1 MGAKAP
7 GFFAIPNGKRT
18 APFCQLSTGE
28 KQGESPVCRKK
39 SGKTWTFLY
48 LVDSFCAIMTAK
60 ACRGFSAGARDA
72 LAEDSC
78 PAWRNGPPTSQKE
91 GIPMKALR
99 FALSLLC
106 WTLLFSLWGAAAQ
119 AAGFAPALTVEE
131 GRGKP
136 GGVVEVAFPYD
147 GSLGEVAAFRT
158 QVEYDPTVLEYLRPT
173 YGESV
178 QAGTVTTQNT
188 PGKVASVYTAP
199 AGGPYLAAE
208 DAIIYRFRILESAV
222 PGLAT
227 VFASAFE
234 LSTPEPAAIPEDVDV
249 SLSFQVLEPP
259 SSDARLL
266 SLAPDHGQLQPAFD
280 PDVFAYT
287 MTVPYEVEAVT
298 FTAEP
303 VPGAACRVNRKNLGS
318 GGSDTLF
325 RITVTAEDGETKNEY
340 HVTVHRQEKEEEEKP
355 ELNSDASLLSL
366 TPASGTLTP
375 AFDPDVYEYS
385 LTVPFEVTTMTFTA
399 EVPEGATYRVNRKNL
414 GAGGSDTL
422 FRITVTAEDGE
433 TKNEYHVTVH
443 RQEKEE
449 EEKPELNSDASLLS
463 LTPASGTLTPAFD
476 PDVYEYSLT
485 VPFEVTTMTFTA
497 EAPEGATYRVNRKNL
512 GAGGSDTLFRIT
524 VTAEDGETKKEY
536 HVTVHRQEK
545 EEEEKPELSADASLL
560 SLTPASGTLTPAFDP
575 DVYEYSLTVPFEV
588 TTMTFTAEVPEGAT
602 YRVNRKNLGAGG
614 SDTLFRITVTAEDGE
629 TKKEYH
635 VTVHRQEKEEE
646 EKPELSADA
655 SLLSLTP
662 ASGTLTP
669 AFDPDVYEYSLT
681 VPFEVTTMTFT
692 AETPAGATYRVNRKN
707 LGAGGSDTLFR
718 ITVTAEDG
726 ETKSEYQV
734 TVYRSEKEEEEKPE
748 LSADASLLSLTPATG
763 NLTPAFDPEIYQYN
777 LTVPF
782 EVTTMTFTAEVP
794 EGAAYRVNRKNLG
807 AGGSDT
813 VFEITVTAADGET
826 RQVYTVTVHRS
837 EKAVSTGGAGTGSG
851 SSGGGSASQSSGD
864 GDSDTSSGG
873 TEASPERESTEGT
886 VPVAGGVG
894 ESSSPGGGEGDAS
907 PEGSASGGLVFQN
920 GETSRLPALLVL
932 VAFILFCFLS
942 GPLAKMLAKRF
953 PQKEEPTGK

>member
-1 MGAKAP
+1 
-7 GFFAIPNGKRT
+7 
-18 APFCQLSTGE
+18 
-28 KQGESPVCRKK
+28 
-39 SGKTWTFLY
+39 
-48 LVDSFCAIMTAK
+48 
-60 ACRGFSAGARDA
+60 
-72 LAEDSC
+72 
-78 PAWRNGPPTSQKE
+78 
-91 GIPMKALR
+91 MKALR

-131 GRGKP
+131 GRP

-147 GSLGEVAAFRT
+147 GSLGEVAAFRA

-222 PGLAT
+222 PGLVT

-303 VPGAACRVNRKNLGS
+303 VPGAACRVNRKNLGA

-325 RITVTAEDGETKNEY
+325 RITVTAEDGETKKEY
-340 HVTVHRQEKEEEEKP
+340 HVTVHRQEKEEEEEKPELSADASLLSLTPASGILTPAFEPDIYQYNLTVPFEVTTMTFTAEVPEGATYRVNRKNLGAGGSDTDFEITVTAADGETRQVYTVTVHRSEKEEEEKP

-375 AFDPDVYEYS
+375 AFDPDIYQYS

-449 EEKPELNSDASLLS
+449 EEKPELSADASLLS

-536 HVTVHRQEK
+536 HVTVHR
-545 EEEEKPELSADASLL
+545 
-560 SLTPASGTLTPAFDP
+560 
-575 DVYEYSLTVPFEV
+575 
-588 TTMTFTAEVPEGAT
+588 
-602 YRVNRKNLGAGG
+602 
-614 SDTLFRITVTAEDGE
+614 
-629 TKKEYH
+629 
-635 VTVHRQEKEEE
+635 
-646 EKPELSADA
+646 
-655 SLLSLTP
+655 
-662 ASGTLTP
+662 
-669 AFDPDVYEYSLT
+669 
-681 VPFEVTTMTFT
+681 
-692 AETPAGATYRVNRKN
+692 
-707 LGAGGSDTLFR
+707 
-718 ITVTAEDG
+718 
-726 ETKSEYQV
+726 
-734 TVYRSEKEEEEKPE
+734 SEKEEEEKPE
-748 LSADASLLSLTPATG
+748 LSADASLLSLRPATG
-763 NLTPAFDPEIYQYN
+763 TLTPAFDPEIYQYN

-782 EVTTMTFTAEVP
+782 EVTTMTFTAEAP
-794 EGAAYRVNRKNLG
+794 EGATYRVNRKNLG

-873 TEASPERESTEGT
+873 TEASPERESTEET

>member
-1 MGAKAP
+1 
-7 GFFAIPNGKRT
+7 
-18 APFCQLSTGE
+18 
-28 KQGESPVCRKK
+28 
-39 SGKTWTFLY
+39 
-48 LVDSFCAIMTAK
+48 
-60 ACRGFSAGARDA
+60 
-72 LAEDSC
+72 
-78 PAWRNGPPTSQKE
+78 
-91 GIPMKALR
+91 MKALR

-131 GRGKP
+131 GRP

-249 SLSFQVLEPP
+249 SLSFQVMEPP

-340 HVTVHRQEKEEEEKP
+340 HVTVHRSEKEEEEKP
-355 ELNSDASLLSL
+355 ELNSDAYLLSL

-375 AFDPDVYEYS
+375 AFDPEIYQY
-385 LTVPFEVTTMTFTA
+385 
-399 EVPEGATYRVNRKNL
+399 N
-414 GAGGSDTL
+414 
-422 FRITVTAEDGE
+422 
-433 TKNEYHVTVH
+433 
-443 RQEKEE
+443 
-449 EEKPELNSDASLLS
+449 
-463 LTPASGTLTPAFD
+463 
-476 PDVYEYSLT
+476 LT

-497 EAPEGATYRVNRKNL
+497 EAPAGATYRVNRKNL

-536 HVTVHRQEK
+536 HVTVHRSEK

-560 SLTPASGTLTPAFDP
+560 SLTPASGTLNPAFEP
-575 DVYEYSLTVPFEV
+575 D
-588 TTMTFTAEVPEGAT
+588 
-602 YRVNRKNLGAGG
+602 
-614 SDTLFRITVTAEDGE
+614 
-629 TKKEYH
+629 
-635 VTVHRQEKEEE
+635 
-646 EKPELSADA
+646 
-655 SLLSLTP
+655 
-662 ASGTLTP
+662 
-669 AFDPDVYEYSLT
+669 
-681 VPFEVTTMTFT
+681 
-692 AETPAGATYRVNRKN
+692 
-707 LGAGGSDTLFR
+707 
-718 ITVTAEDG
+718 
-726 ETKSEYQV
+726 
-734 TVYRSEKEEEEKPE
+734 
-748 LSADASLLSLTPATG
+748 
-763 NLTPAFDPEIYQYN
+763 IYQYS

-837 EKAVSTGGAGTGSG
+837 EKVASTGGAGTGSG
-851 SSGGGSASQSSGD
+851 SSGGGSASHFSGD

-873 TEASPERESTEGT
+873 TEASPEREDTEET

>member
-1 MGAKAP
+1 
-7 GFFAIPNGKRT
+7 
-18 APFCQLSTGE
+18 
-28 KQGESPVCRKK
+28 
-39 SGKTWTFLY
+39 
-48 LVDSFCAIMTAK
+48 
-60 ACRGFSAGARDA
+60 
-72 LAEDSC
+72 
-78 PAWRNGPPTSQKE
+78 
-91 GIPMKALR
+91 MKALR

-131 GRGKP
+131 GRP

-147 GSLGEVAAFRT
+147 GSLGEVAAFRA

-287 MTVPYEVEAVT
+287 MTVPYEVEAIT

-366 TPASGTLTP
+366 TPATGTLTP
-375 AFDPDVYEYS
+375 AFDPDIYQY
-385 LTVPFEVTTMTFTA
+385 
-399 EVPEGATYRVNRKNL
+399 N
-414 GAGGSDTL
+414 
-422 FRITVTAEDGE
+422 
-433 TKNEYHVTVH
+433 
-443 RQEKEE
+443 
-449 EEKPELNSDASLLS
+449 
-463 LTPASGTLTPAFD
+463 
-476 PDVYEYSLT
+476 LT

-512 GAGGSDTLFRIT
+512 GSGGSDTLFRIT
-524 VTAEDGETKKEY
+524 VTAEDGETKNEY
-536 HVTVHRQEK
+536 HVTVHRSEK

-575 DVYEYSLTVPFEV
+575 DVYEYS
-588 TTMTFTAEVPEGAT
+588 
-602 YRVNRKNLGAGG
+602 
-614 SDTLFRITVTAEDGE
+614 
-629 TKKEYH
+629 
-635 VTVHRQEKEEE
+635 
-646 EKPELSADA
+646 
-655 SLLSLTP
+655 
-662 ASGTLTP
+662 
-669 AFDPDVYEYSLT
+669 
-681 VPFEVTTMTFT
+681 
-692 AETPAGATYRVNRKN
+692 
-707 LGAGGSDTLFR
+707 
-718 ITVTAEDG
+718 
-726 ETKSEYQV
+726 
-734 TVYRSEKEEEEKPE
+734 
-748 LSADASLLSLTPATG
+748 
-763 NLTPAFDPEIYQYN
+763 

>member
-1 MGAKAP
+1 
-7 GFFAIPNGKRT
+7 
-18 APFCQLSTGE
+18 
-28 KQGESPVCRKK
+28 
-39 SGKTWTFLY
+39 
-48 LVDSFCAIMTAK
+48 
-60 ACRGFSAGARDA
+60 
-72 LAEDSC
+72 
-78 PAWRNGPPTSQKE
+78 
-91 GIPMKALR
+91 MKALR

-131 GRGKP
+131 GRP

-147 GSLGEVAAFRT
+147 GSLGEVAAFRA
-158 QVEYDPTVLEYLRPT
+158 QVQYDPTVLEYLRPT

-208 DAIIYRFRILESAV
+208 DAIVYRFRILESAV

-325 RITVTAEDGETKNEY
+325 RITVTAEDGETKSEY
-340 HVTVHRQEKEEEEKP
+340 QVTVHRQEKEEEEKP
-355 ELNSDASLLSL
+355 ELSSDASLLSL
-366 TPASGTLTP
+366 TPATGTLTP
-375 AFDPDVYEYS
+375 AFEPDVYEYS

-399 EVPEGATYRVNRKNL
+399 EAPEGATYRVNRKNL
-414 GAGGSDTL
+414 GAGGSDTD
-422 FRITVTAEDGE
+422 FEITVTAADGE
-433 TKNEYHVTVH
+433 TRQVYTVTVH
-443 RQEKEE
+443 RSEKDE
-449 EEKPELNSDASLLS
+449 EEKPELSSDAFLLS

-497 EAPEGATYRVNRKNL
+497 EAPEGAT
-512 GAGGSDTLFRIT
+512 
-524 VTAEDGETKKEY
+524 
-536 HVTVHRQEK
+536 
-545 EEEEKPELSADASLL
+545 
-560 SLTPASGTLTPAFDP
+560 
-575 DVYEYSLTVPFEV
+575 
-588 TTMTFTAEVPEGAT
+588 
-602 YRVNRKNLGAGG
+602 
-614 SDTLFRITVTAEDGE
+614 
-629 TKKEYH
+629 
-635 VTVHRQEKEEE
+635 
-646 EKPELSADA
+646 
-655 SLLSLTP
+655 
-662 ASGTLTP
+662 
-669 AFDPDVYEYSLT
+669 
-681 VPFEVTTMTFT
+681 
-692 AETPAGATYRVNRKN
+692 
-707 LGAGGSDTLFR
+707 
-718 ITVTAEDG
+718 
-726 ETKSEYQV
+726 
-734 TVYRSEKEEEEKPE
+734 
-748 LSADASLLSLTPATG
+748 
-763 NLTPAFDPEIYQYN
+763 
-777 LTVPF
+777 
-782 EVTTMTFTAEVP
+782 
-794 EGAAYRVNRKNLG
+794 YRVNRKNLG

-953 PQKEEPTGK
+953 PQKEEPSAK

>member
-1 MGAKAP
+1 
-7 GFFAIPNGKRT
+7 
-18 APFCQLSTGE
+18 
-28 KQGESPVCRKK
+28 
-39 SGKTWTFLY
+39 
-48 LVDSFCAIMTAK
+48 
-60 ACRGFSAGARDA
+60 
-72 LAEDSC
+72 
-78 PAWRNGPPTSQKE
+78 
-91 GIPMKALR
+91 MKALR

-131 GRGKP
+131 GRP

-147 GSLGEVAAFRT
+147 GSLGEVAAFRA

-287 MTVPYEVEAVT
+287 MTVPYEVEAIT

-366 TPASGTLTP
+366 TPATGTLTP
-375 AFDPDVYEYS
+375 AFDPDIYQY
-385 LTVPFEVTTMTFTA
+385 
-399 EVPEGATYRVNRKNL
+399 N
-414 GAGGSDTL
+414 
-422 FRITVTAEDGE
+422 
-433 TKNEYHVTVH
+433 
-443 RQEKEE
+443 
-449 EEKPELNSDASLLS
+449 
-463 LTPASGTLTPAFD
+463 
-476 PDVYEYSLT
+476 
-485 VPFEVTTMTFTA
+485 
-497 EAPEGATYRVNRKNL
+497 
-512 GAGGSDTLFRIT
+512 
-524 VTAEDGETKKEY
+524 
-536 HVTVHRQEK
+536 
-545 EEEEKPELSADASLL
+545 
-560 SLTPASGTLTPAFDP
+560 
-575 DVYEYSLTVPFEV
+575 LTVPFEV

-692 AETPAGATYRVNRKN
+692 AE
-707 LGAGGSDTLFR
+707 
-718 ITVTAEDG
+718 
-726 ETKSEYQV
+726 
-734 TVYRSEKEEEEKPE
+734 
-748 LSADASLLSLTPATG
+748 
-763 NLTPAFDPEIYQYN
+763 
-777 LTVPF
+777 
-782 EVTTMTFTAEVP
+782 VP

-837 EKAVSTGGAGTGSG
+837 EKAVSTSGAGTGSG

-873 TEASPERESTEGT
+873 IEASPERESTEGT

>member
-1 MGAKAP
+1 
-7 GFFAIPNGKRT
+7 
-18 APFCQLSTGE
+18 
-28 KQGESPVCRKK
+28 
-39 SGKTWTFLY
+39 
-48 LVDSFCAIMTAK
+48 
-60 ACRGFSAGARDA
+60 
-72 LAEDSC
+72 
-78 PAWRNGPPTSQKE
+78 
-91 GIPMKALR
+91 MKALR

-106 WTLLFSLWGAAAQ
+106 WTLLFSLWGTAAQ

-131 GRGKP
+131 GRP

-303 VPGAACRVNRKNLGS
+303 VPGAACRVNRKNLGA

-355 ELNSDASLLSL
+355 ELSADASLLSL
-366 TPASGTLTP
+366 TPAAGTLTP
-375 AFDPDVYEYS
+375 AFDPDIYQYSLTVPFEVTTMTFTAEVPEGATYRVNRKNLGAGGSDTLFRITVTAEDGETKNEYHVTVHRQEKEEEEKPELSADASLLSLTPAAGTLTPAFDPDIYQYS

-449 EEKPELNSDASLLS
+449 EEKPELNGDAYLLS

-512 GAGGSDTLFRIT
+512 GAGDSDTLFRIT

-545 EEEEKPELSADASLL
+545 EEEKPELSGDASLL

-575 DVYEYSLTVPFEV
+575 DVYEYS
-588 TTMTFTAEVPEGAT
+588 
-602 YRVNRKNLGAGG
+602 
-614 SDTLFRITVTAEDGE
+614 
-629 TKKEYH
+629 
-635 VTVHRQEKEEE
+635 
-646 EKPELSADA
+646 
-655 SLLSLTP
+655 
-662 ASGTLTP
+662 
-669 AFDPDVYEYSLT
+669 
-681 VPFEVTTMTFT
+681 
-692 AETPAGATYRVNRKN
+692 
-707 LGAGGSDTLFR
+707 
-718 ITVTAEDG
+718 
-726 ETKSEYQV
+726 
-734 TVYRSEKEEEEKPE
+734 
-748 LSADASLLSLTPATG
+748 
-763 NLTPAFDPEIYQYN
+763 

-837 EKAVSTGGAGTGSG
+837 EKGASTGGAGTGSG

-873 TEASPERESTEGT
+873 TEASPERESTEET
-886 VPVAGGVG
+886 VPVAGAVG
-894 ESSSPGGGEGDAS
+894 ESSSPGGGEGDTS

-920 GETSRLPALLVL
+920 GETSRLPALLVI

>member
-1 MGAKAP
+1 
-7 GFFAIPNGKRT
+7 
-18 APFCQLSTGE
+18 
-28 KQGESPVCRKK
+28 
-39 SGKTWTFLY
+39 
-48 LVDSFCAIMTAK
+48 
-60 ACRGFSAGARDA
+60 
-72 LAEDSC
+72 
-78 PAWRNGPPTSQKE
+78 
-91 GIPMKALR
+91 MKALR

-131 GRGKP
+131 GRP

-208 DAIIYRFRILESAV
+208 DAIVYRFRILESAV

-340 HVTVHRQEKEEEEKP
+340 QVTVHRQEKEEEEKP
-355 ELNSDASLLSL
+355 ELNSDA
-366 TPASGTLTP
+366 
-375 AFDPDVYEYS
+375 Y
-385 LTVPFEVTTMTFTA
+385 
-399 EVPEGATYRVNRKNL
+399 
-414 GAGGSDTL
+414 
-422 FRITVTAEDGE
+422 
-433 TKNEYHVTVH
+433 
-443 RQEKEE
+443 
-449 EEKPELNSDASLLS
+449 LLS

-512 GAGGSDTLFRIT
+512 GAGGSDTVFEIT
-524 VTAEDGETKKEY
+524 VTAEDGETKNEY
-536 HVTVHRQEK
+536 HVTVHRQ
-545 EEEEKPELSADASLL
+545 
-560 SLTPASGTLTPAFDP
+560 
-575 DVYEYSLTVPFEV
+575 
-588 TTMTFTAEVPEGAT
+588 
-602 YRVNRKNLGAGG
+602 
-614 SDTLFRITVTAEDGE
+614 
-629 TKKEYH
+629 
-635 VTVHRQEKEEE
+635 
-646 EKPELSADA
+646 
-655 SLLSLTP
+655 
-662 ASGTLTP
+662 
-669 AFDPDVYEYSLT
+669 
-681 VPFEVTTMTFT
+681 
-692 AETPAGATYRVNRKN
+692 
-707 LGAGGSDTLFR
+707 
-718 ITVTAEDG
+718 
-726 ETKSEYQV
+726 
-734 TVYRSEKEEEEKPE
+734 EKEEEEKPE

-763 NLTPAFDPEIYQYN
+763 NLTPAFDPDVYEYS

-837 EKAVSTGGAGTGSG
+837 EKAASTGGAGTGSG

-894 ESSSPGGGEGDAS
+894 ESSSPGGGEGDTS

>member
-1 MGAKAP
+1 M
-7 GFFAIPNGKRT
+7 
-18 APFCQLSTGE
+18 
-28 KQGESPVCRKK
+28 
-39 SGKTWTFLY
+39 
-48 LVDSFCAIMTAK
+48 
-60 ACRGFSAGARDA
+60 
-72 LAEDSC
+72 
-78 PAWRNGPPTSQKE
+78 
-91 GIPMKALR
+91 
-99 FALSLLC
+99 
-106 WTLLFSLWGAAAQ
+106 
-119 AAGFAPALTVEE
+119 
-131 GRGKP
+131 
-136 GGVVEVAFPYD
+136 
-147 GSLGEVAAFRT
+147 
-158 QVEYDPTVLEYLRPT
+158 
-173 YGESV
+173 
-178 QAGTVTTQNT
+178 
-188 PGKVASVYTAP
+188 
-199 AGGPYLAAE
+199 
-208 DAIIYRFRILESAV
+208 
-222 PGLAT
+222 
-227 VFASAFE
+227 
-234 LSTPEPAAIPEDVDV
+234 
-249 SLSFQVLEPP
+249 
-259 SSDARLL
+259 
-266 SLAPDHGQLQPAFD
+266 
-280 PDVFAYT
+280 
-287 MTVPYEVEAVT
+287 
-298 FTAEP
+298 
-303 VPGAACRVNRKNLGS
+303 
-318 GGSDTLF
+318 
-325 RITVTAEDGETKNEY
+325 
-340 HVTVHRQEKEEEEKP
+340 
-355 ELNSDASLLSL
+355 
-366 TPASGTLTP
+366 
-375 AFDPDVYEYS
+375 
-385 LTVPFEVTTMTFTA
+385 PFEVTTMTFTA

-414 GAGGSDTL
+414 GAGGSDTV
-422 FRITVTAEDGE
+422 FEITVTAADGE
-433 TKNEYHVTVH
+433 TRQVYTVTVH
-443 RQEKEE
+443 RSEKEE

-463 LTPASGTLTPAFD
+463 LTPATGTLTPAFD
-476 PDVYEYSLT
+476 PDVYEYNLT

-524 VTAEDGETKKEY
+524 VTAEDGETKSEY
-536 HVTVHRQEK
+536 QVTVHR
-545 EEEEKPELSADASLL
+545 S
-560 SLTPASGTLTPAFDP
+560 
-575 DVYEYSLTVPFEV
+575 
-588 TTMTFTAEVPEGAT
+588 
-602 YRVNRKNLGAGG
+602 
-614 SDTLFRITVTAEDGE
+614 
-629 TKKEYH
+629 
-635 VTVHRQEKEEE
+635 EKEEE

>member
-1 MGAKAP
+1 
-7 GFFAIPNGKRT
+7 
-18 APFCQLSTGE
+18 
-28 KQGESPVCRKK
+28 
-39 SGKTWTFLY
+39 
-48 LVDSFCAIMTAK
+48 MTAK
-60 ACRGFSAGARDA
+60 ACRGFPAGARDA

-78 PAWRNGPPTSQKE
+78 PAWRNGPPASQKE

-119 AAGFAPALTVEE
+119 AAGFAPALIVEE
-131 GRGKP
+131 GRP

-325 RITVTAEDGETKNEY
+325 RITVTAEDGETKKEY

-355 ELNSDASLLSL
+355 ELNADASLLSL

-375 AFDPDVYEYS
+375 AFDPDIY
-385 LTVPFEVTTMTFTA
+385 
-399 EVPEGATYRVNRKNL
+399 
-414 GAGGSDTL
+414 
-422 FRITVTAEDGE
+422 
-433 TKNEYHVTVH
+433 
-443 RQEKEE
+443 Q
-449 EEKPELNSDASLLS
+449 
-463 LTPASGTLTPAFD
+463 
-476 PDVYEYSLT
+476 YSLT

-497 EAPEGATYRVNRKNL
+497 EAPEGAAYRVNRKNL
-512 GAGGSDTLFRIT
+512 GSGGSDTDFEIT
-524 VTAEDGETKKEY
+524 VTAADGETRQVY
-536 HVTVHRQEK
+536 TVTVHRSEK
-545 EEEEKPELSADASLL
+545 EEEGKPELSGDAYLL
-560 SLTPASGTLTPAFDP
+560 SLTPASGT
-575 DVYEYSLTVPFEV
+575 
-588 TTMTFTAEVPEGAT
+588 
-602 YRVNRKNLGAGG
+602 
-614 SDTLFRITVTAEDGE
+614 
-629 TKKEYH
+629 
-635 VTVHRQEKEEE
+635 
-646 EKPELSADA
+646 
-655 SLLSLTP
+655 
-662 ASGTLTP
+662 
-669 AFDPDVYEYSLT
+669 
-681 VPFEVTTMTFT
+681 
-692 AETPAGATYRVNRKN
+692 
-707 LGAGGSDTLFR
+707 
-718 ITVTAEDG
+718 
-726 ETKSEYQV
+726 
-734 TVYRSEKEEEEKPE
+734 
-748 LSADASLLSLTPATG
+748 
-763 NLTPAFDPEIYQYN
+763 LTPAFDPEIYQYN

-782 EVTTMTFTAEVP
+782 EVTTMTFTAEAP
-794 EGAAYRVNRKNLG
+794 EGATYRVNRKNLG

-837 EKAVSTGGAGTGSG
+837 EKAASTGGAGTGSG

-864 GDSDTSSGG
+864 GDSDTTSSGG
-873 TEASPERESTEGT
+873 TEASPERESTEET
-886 VPVAGGVG
+886 VPVAGAVG

-920 GETSRLPALLVL
+920 GETSRLPALLVI

>member
-1 MGAKAP
+1 
-7 GFFAIPNGKRT
+7 
-18 APFCQLSTGE
+18 
-28 KQGESPVCRKK
+28 
-39 SGKTWTFLY
+39 
-48 LVDSFCAIMTAK
+48 
-60 ACRGFSAGARDA
+60 
-72 LAEDSC
+72 
-78 PAWRNGPPTSQKE
+78 
-91 GIPMKALR
+91 MKALR

-131 GRGKP
+131 GRP

-147 GSLGEVAAFRT
+147 GSLGEVAAFRA

-208 DAIIYRFRILESAV
+208 DAIIYRFRILESAA

-325 RITVTAEDGETKNEY
+325 RITVTAEDGETKSEY
-340 HVTVHRQEKEEEEKP
+340 QVTVHRQEKEEEEKP

-366 TPASGTLTP
+366 TPATGTLTP
-375 AFDPDVYEYS
+375 AFDPDIYQYN

-414 GAGGSDTL
+414 GAGGSDTD
-422 FRITVTAEDGE
+422 FEITVTAADGE
-433 TKNEYHVTVH
+433 TRQVYTVTVH
-443 RQEKEE
+443 RSEKEE
-449 EEKPELNSDASLLS
+449 EEKPELNSDA
-463 LTPASGTLTPAFD
+463 
-476 PDVYEYSLT
+476 Y
-485 VPFEVTTMTFTA
+485 
-497 EAPEGATYRVNRKNL
+497 
-512 GAGGSDTLFRIT
+512 
-524 VTAEDGETKKEY
+524 
-536 HVTVHRQEK
+536 
-545 EEEEKPELSADASLL
+545 
-560 SLTPASGTLTPAFDP
+560 
-575 DVYEYSLTVPFEV
+575 
-588 TTMTFTAEVPEGAT
+588 
-602 YRVNRKNLGAGG
+602 
-614 SDTLFRITVTAEDGE
+614 
-629 TKKEYH
+629 
-635 VTVHRQEKEEE
+635 
-646 EKPELSADA
+646 
-655 SLLSLTP
+655 
-662 ASGTLTP
+662 
-669 AFDPDVYEYSLT
+669 
-681 VPFEVTTMTFT
+681 
-692 AETPAGATYRVNRKN
+692 
-707 LGAGGSDTLFR
+707 
-718 ITVTAEDG
+718 
-726 ETKSEYQV
+726 
-734 TVYRSEKEEEEKPE
+734 
-748 LSADASLLSLTPATG
+748 LLSLTPATG

-837 EKAVSTGGAGTGSG
+837 EKAVSTSGAGTGSG

-894 ESSSPGGGEGDAS
+894 ESSSPGGGEGDTS

>member
-1 MGAKAP
+1 
-7 GFFAIPNGKRT
+7 
-18 APFCQLSTGE
+18 
-28 KQGESPVCRKK
+28 
-39 SGKTWTFLY
+39 
-48 LVDSFCAIMTAK
+48 
-60 ACRGFSAGARDA
+60 
-72 LAEDSC
+72 
-78 PAWRNGPPTSQKE
+78 
-91 GIPMKALR
+91 MKALR

-106 WTLLFSLWGAAAQ
+106 WTLLLSLWGAAAQ

-131 GRGKP
+131 GRP

-147 GSLGEVAAFRT
+147 GSLGEVAAFRA

-287 MTVPYEVEAVT
+287 MTVPYEVEAIT

-355 ELNSDASLLSL
+355 ELSADASLLSL
-366 TPASGTLTP
+366 TPATG
-375 AFDPDVYEYS
+375 
-385 LTVPFEVTTMTFTA
+385 
-399 EVPEGATYRVNRKNL
+399 N
-414 GAGGSDTL
+414 
-422 FRITVTAEDGE
+422 
-433 TKNEYHVTVH
+433 
-443 RQEKEE
+443 
-449 EEKPELNSDASLLS
+449 
-463 LTPASGTLTPAFD
+463 LTPAFD

-497 EAPEGATYRVNRKNL
+497 EAP
-512 GAGGSDTLFRIT
+512 
-524 VTAEDGETKKEY
+524 
-536 HVTVHRQEK
+536 
-545 EEEEKPELSADASLL
+545 
-560 SLTPASGTLTPAFDP
+560 
-575 DVYEYSLTVPFEV
+575 
-588 TTMTFTAEVPEGAT
+588 
-602 YRVNRKNLGAGG
+602 
-614 SDTLFRITVTAEDGE
+614 
-629 TKKEYH
+629 
-635 VTVHRQEKEEE
+635 
-646 EKPELSADA
+646 
-655 SLLSLTP
+655 
-662 ASGTLTP
+662 
-669 AFDPDVYEYSLT
+669 
-681 VPFEVTTMTFT
+681 
-692 AETPAGATYRVNRKN
+692 AGAT
-707 LGAGGSDTLFR
+707 
-718 ITVTAEDG
+718 
-726 ETKSEYQV
+726 
-734 TVYRSEKEEEEKPE
+734 
-748 LSADASLLSLTPATG
+748 
-763 NLTPAFDPEIYQYN
+763 
-777 LTVPF
+777 
-782 EVTTMTFTAEVP
+782 
-794 EGAAYRVNRKNLG
+794 YRVNRKNLG

-851 SSGGGSASQSSGD
+851 SSGAGAPPISR
-864 GDSDTSSGG
+864 G
-873 TEASPERESTEGT
+873 TGT
-886 VPVAGGVG
+886 A
-894 ESSSPGGGEGDAS
+894 
-907 PEGSASGGLVFQN
+907 
-920 GETSRLPALLVL
+920 TLPAAAPKPRRKGNPQREPSPWPAGLGRAPAPAAGKVT
-932 VAFILFCFLS
+932 
-942 GPLAKMLAKRF
+942 PLRRGAPLGDWCSK
-953 PQKEEPTGK
+953 TGRPPGCRPCWC

>member
-1 MGAKAP
+1 
-7 GFFAIPNGKRT
+7 
-18 APFCQLSTGE
+18 
-28 KQGESPVCRKK
+28 
-39 SGKTWTFLY
+39 
-48 LVDSFCAIMTAK
+48 
-60 ACRGFSAGARDA
+60 
-72 LAEDSC
+72 
-78 PAWRNGPPTSQKE
+78 
-91 GIPMKALR
+91 MKALR

-131 GRGKP
+131 GRP

-147 GSLGEVAAFRT
+147 GSLGEVAAFRA

-375 AFDPDVYEYS
+375 AFDPDIYQY
-385 LTVPFEVTTMTFTA
+385 
-399 EVPEGATYRVNRKNL
+399 N
-414 GAGGSDTL
+414 
-422 FRITVTAEDGE
+422 
-433 TKNEYHVTVH
+433 
-443 RQEKEE
+443 
-449 EEKPELNSDASLLS
+449 
-463 LTPASGTLTPAFD
+463 
-476 PDVYEYSLT
+476 
-485 VPFEVTTMTFTA
+485 
-497 EAPEGATYRVNRKNL
+497 
-512 GAGGSDTLFRIT
+512 
-524 VTAEDGETKKEY
+524 
-536 HVTVHRQEK
+536 
-545 EEEEKPELSADASLL
+545 
-560 SLTPASGTLTPAFDP
+560 
-575 DVYEYSLTVPFEV
+575 LTVPFEV

-629 TKKEYH
+629 TKKGYH
-635 VTVHRQEKEEE
+635 VTVH
-646 EKPELSADA
+646 
-655 SLLSLTP
+655 
-662 ASGTLTP
+662 
-669 AFDPDVYEYSLT
+669 
-681 VPFEVTTMTFT
+681 
-692 AETPAGATYRVNRKN
+692 
-707 LGAGGSDTLFR
+707 
-718 ITVTAEDG
+718 
-726 ETKSEYQV
+726 
-734 TVYRSEKEEEEKPE
+734 RSEKEEEEKPE

-873 TEASPERESTEGT
+873 TEASPERESTEET

-894 ESSSPGGGEGDAS
+894 ESSSPAGGEGDTS
-907 PEGSASGGLVFQN
+907 PEGNASGGLVFQN

>member
-1 MGAKAP
+1 
-7 GFFAIPNGKRT
+7 
-18 APFCQLSTGE
+18 
-28 KQGESPVCRKK
+28 
-39 SGKTWTFLY
+39 
-48 LVDSFCAIMTAK
+48 
-60 ACRGFSAGARDA
+60 
-72 LAEDSC
+72 
-78 PAWRNGPPTSQKE
+78 
-91 GIPMKALR
+91 MKALR

-131 GRGKP
+131 GRP

-147 GSLGEVAAFRT
+147 GSLGEVAAFRA

-325 RITVTAEDGETKNEY
+325 RITVTAEDGETKSEY
-340 HVTVHRQEKEEEEKP
+340 QVTVHRQEKEEEEKP

-449 EEKPELNSDASLLS
+449 EEKPELSADASLLS
-463 LTPASGTLTPAFD
+463 LTPATGTLTPAFD
-476 PDVYEYSLT
+476 SDVYEYSLT

-497 EAPEGATYRVNRKNL
+497 EAPEGAT
-512 GAGGSDTLFRIT
+512 
-524 VTAEDGETKKEY
+524 
-536 HVTVHRQEK
+536 
-545 EEEEKPELSADASLL
+545 
-560 SLTPASGTLTPAFDP
+560 
-575 DVYEYSLTVPFEV
+575 
-588 TTMTFTAEVPEGAT
+588 
-602 YRVNRKNLGAGG
+602 
-614 SDTLFRITVTAEDGE
+614 
-629 TKKEYH
+629 
-635 VTVHRQEKEEE
+635 
-646 EKPELSADA
+646 
-655 SLLSLTP
+655 
-662 ASGTLTP
+662 
-669 AFDPDVYEYSLT
+669 
-681 VPFEVTTMTFT
+681 
-692 AETPAGATYRVNRKN
+692 
-707 LGAGGSDTLFR
+707 
-718 ITVTAEDG
+718 
-726 ETKSEYQV
+726 
-734 TVYRSEKEEEEKPE
+734 
-748 LSADASLLSLTPATG
+748 
-763 NLTPAFDPEIYQYN
+763 
-777 LTVPF
+777 
-782 EVTTMTFTAEVP
+782 
-794 EGAAYRVNRKNLG
+794 YRVNRKNLG

-873 TEASPERESTEGT
+873 TEASPERESTEET

>member
-1 MGAKAP
+1 
-7 GFFAIPNGKRT
+7 
-18 APFCQLSTGE
+18 
-28 KQGESPVCRKK
+28 
-39 SGKTWTFLY
+39 
-48 LVDSFCAIMTAK
+48 
-60 ACRGFSAGARDA
+60 
-72 LAEDSC
+72 
-78 PAWRNGPPTSQKE
+78 
-91 GIPMKALR
+91 MKALR

-131 GRGKP
+131 GRP

-147 GSLGEVAAFRT
+147 GSLGEVAAFRA

-208 DAIIYRFRILESAV
+208 DAIIYRFRILESAA

-227 VFASAFE
+227 VFVSVFE

-287 MTVPYEVEAVT
+287 MTVPYEVEAIT

-355 ELNSDASLLSL
+355 ELNGDASLLSL
-366 TPASGTLTP
+366 TPATGTLTP
-375 AFDPDVYEYS
+375 AFDPDIYQYS

-399 EVPEGATYRVNRKNL
+399 EAPEGATYRVNRKNL

-449 EEKPELNSDASLLS
+449 EEKPELSADASLLS
-463 LTPASGTLTPAFD
+463 LTPATGTLTPAFD
-476 PDVYEYSLT
+476 SDVYEYSLT

-512 GAGGSDTLFRIT
+512 GAGGSDT
-524 VTAEDGETKKEY
+524 
-536 HVTVHRQEK
+536 
-545 EEEEKPELSADASLL
+545 
-560 SLTPASGTLTPAFDP
+560 
-575 DVYEYSLTVPFEV
+575 
-588 TTMTFTAEVPEGAT
+588 
-602 YRVNRKNLGAGG
+602 
-614 SDTLFRITVTAEDGE
+614 
-629 TKKEYH
+629 
-635 VTVHRQEKEEE
+635 
-646 EKPELSADA
+646 
-655 SLLSLTP
+655 
-662 ASGTLTP
+662 
-669 AFDPDVYEYSLT
+669 
-681 VPFEVTTMTFT
+681 
-692 AETPAGATYRVNRKN
+692 
-707 LGAGGSDTLFR
+707 
-718 ITVTAEDG
+718 
-726 ETKSEYQV
+726 
-734 TVYRSEKEEEEKPE
+734 
-748 LSADASLLSLTPATG
+748 
-763 NLTPAFDPEIYQYN
+763 
-777 LTVPF
+777 
-782 EVTTMTFTAEVP
+782 
-794 EGAAYRVNRKNLG
+794 
-807 AGGSDT
+807 

-837 EKAVSTGGAGTGSG
+837 EKGASTGGAGTGSG
-851 SSGGGSASQSSGD
+851 SSGGGSASHFSGD

-873 TEASPERESTEGT
+873 TEAPPERESTEET
-886 VPVAGGVG
+886 VPVAGAVG

>member
-1 MGAKAP
+1 
-7 GFFAIPNGKRT
+7 
-18 APFCQLSTGE
+18 
-28 KQGESPVCRKK
+28 
-39 SGKTWTFLY
+39 
-48 LVDSFCAIMTAK
+48 
-60 ACRGFSAGARDA
+60 
-72 LAEDSC
+72 
-78 PAWRNGPPTSQKE
+78 
-91 GIPMKALR
+91 MKALR

-131 GRGKP
+131 GRP

-147 GSLGEVAAFRT
+147 GSLGEVAAFRA

-208 DAIIYRFRILESAV
+208 DAIVYRFRILESAV

-287 MTVPYEVEAVT
+287 MTVPYEVEAIT

-340 HVTVHRQEKEEEEKP
+340 HVTVHRSEKEEEEKP
-355 ELNSDASLLSL
+355 ELNGDAYLLSL

-375 AFDPDVYEYS
+375 AFDPDIYQYN

-414 GAGGSDTL
+414 GAGGSDTD
-422 FRITVTAEDGE
+422 FEITVTAADGE
-433 TKNEYHVTVH
+433 TRQVYTVTVH
-443 RQEKEE
+443 RSEKEE
-449 EEKPELNSDASLLS
+449 EEKPELNSDA
-463 LTPASGTLTPAFD
+463 
-476 PDVYEYSLT
+476 Y
-485 VPFEVTTMTFTA
+485 
-497 EAPEGATYRVNRKNL
+497 
-512 GAGGSDTLFRIT
+512 
-524 VTAEDGETKKEY
+524 
-536 HVTVHRQEK
+536 
-545 EEEEKPELSADASLL
+545 
-560 SLTPASGTLTPAFDP
+560 
-575 DVYEYSLTVPFEV
+575 
-588 TTMTFTAEVPEGAT
+588 
-602 YRVNRKNLGAGG
+602 
-614 SDTLFRITVTAEDGE
+614 
-629 TKKEYH
+629 
-635 VTVHRQEKEEE
+635 
-646 EKPELSADA
+646 
-655 SLLSLTP
+655 
-662 ASGTLTP
+662 
-669 AFDPDVYEYSLT
+669 
-681 VPFEVTTMTFT
+681 
-692 AETPAGATYRVNRKN
+692 
-707 LGAGGSDTLFR
+707 
-718 ITVTAEDG
+718 
-726 ETKSEYQV
+726 
-734 TVYRSEKEEEEKPE
+734 
-748 LSADASLLSLTPATG
+748 LLSLTPATG
-763 NLTPAFDPEIYQYN
+763 TLTPAFDPEIYQYN

-782 EVTTMTFTAEVP
+782 EVTTMTFTAEAP
-794 EGAAYRVNRKNLG
+794 EGATYRVNRKNLG

-837 EKAVSTGGAGTGSG
+837 EKAASTGGAGTGSG

-873 TEASPERESTEGT
+873 TEASPERKSTEGT

-894 ESSSPGGGEGDAS
+894 ESSSPGGGEGDTS

>member
-1 MGAKAP
+1 
-7 GFFAIPNGKRT
+7 
-18 APFCQLSTGE
+18 
-28 KQGESPVCRKK
+28 
-39 SGKTWTFLY
+39 
-48 LVDSFCAIMTAK
+48 
-60 ACRGFSAGARDA
+60 
-72 LAEDSC
+72 
-78 PAWRNGPPTSQKE
+78 
-91 GIPMKALR
+91 MKALR

-131 GRGKP
+131 GRP

-208 DAIIYRFRILESAV
+208 DAIIYRFRILESAA

-325 RITVTAEDGETKNEY
+325 RITVTAEDGETKSEY
-340 HVTVHRQEKEEEEKP
+340 QVTVHRQEKEEEEKP
-355 ELNSDASLLSL
+355 ELNS
-366 TPASGTLTP
+366 
-375 AFDPDVYEYS
+375 
-385 LTVPFEVTTMTFTA
+385 
-399 EVPEGATYRVNRKNL
+399 
-414 GAGGSDTL
+414 
-422 FRITVTAEDGE
+422 
-433 TKNEYHVTVH
+433 
-443 RQEKEE
+443 
-449 EEKPELNSDASLLS
+449 
-463 LTPASGTLTPAFD
+463 
-476 PDVYEYSLT
+476 
-485 VPFEVTTMTFTA
+485 
-497 EAPEGATYRVNRKNL
+497 
-512 GAGGSDTLFRIT
+512 
-524 VTAEDGETKKEY
+524 
-536 HVTVHRQEK
+536 
-545 EEEEKPELSADASLL
+545 DASLL

-669 AFDPDVYEYSLT
+669 AFDP
-681 VPFEVTTMTFT
+681 
-692 AETPAGATYRVNRKN
+692 
-707 LGAGGSDTLFR
+707 
-718 ITVTAEDG
+718 
-726 ETKSEYQV
+726 
-734 TVYRSEKEEEEKPE
+734 
-748 LSADASLLSLTPATG
+748 
-763 NLTPAFDPEIYQYN
+763 EIYQYN

-782 EVTTMTFTAEVP
+782 EVTTMTFTAEAP
-794 EGAAYRVNRKNLG
+794 EGATYRVNRKNLG

-894 ESSSPGGGEGDAS
+894 ESSSPGGGEGDTS

>member
-1 MGAKAP
+1 
-7 GFFAIPNGKRT
+7 
-18 APFCQLSTGE
+18 
-28 KQGESPVCRKK
+28 
-39 SGKTWTFLY
+39 
-48 LVDSFCAIMTAK
+48 
-60 ACRGFSAGARDA
+60 
-72 LAEDSC
+72 
-78 PAWRNGPPTSQKE
+78 
-91 GIPMKALR
+91 MKALR

-131 GRGKP
+131 GRP

-147 GSLGEVAAFRT
+147 GSLGEVAAFRA

-340 HVTVHRQEKEEEEKP
+340 HVTVHRQEKEEEKP
-355 ELNSDASLLSL
+355 ELSADASLLSL
-366 TPASGTLTP
+366 TPATGTLTP
-375 AFDPDVYEYS
+375 AFDPDIYQYN

-414 GAGGSDTL
+414 GAGGSDTD
-422 FRITVTAEDGE
+422 FEITVTAADGE
-433 TKNEYHVTVH
+433 TRQVYTVTVH
-443 RQEKEE
+443 
-449 EEKPELNSDASLLS
+449 
-463 LTPASGTLTPAFD
+463 
-476 PDVYEYSLT
+476 
-485 VPFEVTTMTFTA
+485 
-497 EAPEGATYRVNRKNL
+497 
-512 GAGGSDTLFRIT
+512 
-524 VTAEDGETKKEY
+524 
-536 HVTVHRQEK
+536 
-545 EEEEKPELSADASLL
+545 
-560 SLTPASGTLTPAFDP
+560 
-575 DVYEYSLTVPFEV
+575 
-588 TTMTFTAEVPEGAT
+588 
-602 YRVNRKNLGAGG
+602 
-614 SDTLFRITVTAEDGE
+614 
-629 TKKEYH
+629 
-635 VTVHRQEKEEE
+635 
-646 EKPELSADA
+646 
-655 SLLSLTP
+655 
-662 ASGTLTP
+662 
-669 AFDPDVYEYSLT
+669 
-681 VPFEVTTMTFT
+681 
-692 AETPAGATYRVNRKN
+692 
-707 LGAGGSDTLFR
+707 
-718 ITVTAEDG
+718 
-726 ETKSEYQV
+726 
-734 TVYRSEKEEEEKPE
+734 RSEKEEEEKPE
-748 LSADASLLSLTPATG
+748 LSSDAFLLSLTPATG

-873 TEASPERESTEGT
+873 TEASPERESTEET

-894 ESSSPGGGEGDAS
+894 ESSSPGGGEGAAS

>member
-1 MGAKAP
+1 
-7 GFFAIPNGKRT
+7 
-18 APFCQLSTGE
+18 
-28 KQGESPVCRKK
+28 
-39 SGKTWTFLY
+39 
-48 LVDSFCAIMTAK
+48 
-60 ACRGFSAGARDA
+60 
-72 LAEDSC
+72 
-78 PAWRNGPPTSQKE
+78 
-91 GIPMKALR
+91 MKALR

-106 WTLLFSLWGAAAQ
+106 WALLFSLWGAAAQ
-119 AAGFAPALTVEE
+119 ATGFAPALTVEE
-131 GRGKP
+131 GRP

-147 GSLGEVAAFRT
+147 GSLGEVAAFRA

-287 MTVPYEVEAVT
+287 MTVPYEVEAIT

-318 GGSDTLF
+318 
-325 RITVTAEDGETKNEY
+325 
-340 HVTVHRQEKEEEEKP
+340 
-355 ELNSDASLLSL
+355 
-366 TPASGTLTP
+366 
-375 AFDPDVYEYS
+375 
-385 LTVPFEVTTMTFTA
+385 
-399 EVPEGATYRVNRKNL
+399 
-414 GAGGSDTL
+414 GGSDTL

-536 HVTVHRQEK
+536 HVTVHRSEK
-545 EEEEKPELSADASLL
+545 EEEEKPELNGDAYLL

-575 DVYEYSLTVPFEV
+575 D
-588 TTMTFTAEVPEGAT
+588 
-602 YRVNRKNLGAGG
+602 
-614 SDTLFRITVTAEDGE
+614 
-629 TKKEYH
+629 
-635 VTVHRQEKEEE
+635 
-646 EKPELSADA
+646 
-655 SLLSLTP
+655 
-662 ASGTLTP
+662 
-669 AFDPDVYEYSLT
+669 
-681 VPFEVTTMTFT
+681 
-692 AETPAGATYRVNRKN
+692 
-707 LGAGGSDTLFR
+707 
-718 ITVTAEDG
+718 
-726 ETKSEYQV
+726 
-734 TVYRSEKEEEEKPE
+734 
-748 LSADASLLSLTPATG
+748 
-763 NLTPAFDPEIYQYN
+763 IYQYS

-873 TEASPERESTEGT
+873 TEASPERESTEET

>member
-1 MGAKAP
+1 
-7 GFFAIPNGKRT
+7 
-18 APFCQLSTGE
+18 
-28 KQGESPVCRKK
+28 
-39 SGKTWTFLY
+39 
-48 LVDSFCAIMTAK
+48 
-60 ACRGFSAGARDA
+60 
-72 LAEDSC
+72 
-78 PAWRNGPPTSQKE
+78 
-91 GIPMKALR
+91 MKALR

-106 WTLLFSLWGAAAQ
+106 WTLLLSLWGAAAQ

-131 GRGKP
+131 GRP

-199 AGGPYLAAE
+199 PGGPYLAAE

-266 SLAPDHGQLQPAFD
+266 SLVPDHGQLQPAFD

-287 MTVPYEVEAVT
+287 MTVPYEVEAIT

-340 HVTVHRQEKEEEEKP
+340 LVTVHRSEKEEEEKP
-355 ELNSDASLLSL
+355 ELNGDAYLLSL
-366 TPASGTLTP
+366 TPASGTLNP
-375 AFDPDVYEYS
+375 AFEPDIY
-385 LTVPFEVTTMTFTA
+385 
-399 EVPEGATYRVNRKNL
+399 
-414 GAGGSDTL
+414 
-422 FRITVTAEDGE
+422 
-433 TKNEYHVTVH
+433 
-443 RQEKEE
+443 Q
-449 EEKPELNSDASLLS
+449 
-463 LTPASGTLTPAFD
+463 
-476 PDVYEYSLT
+476 YSLT

-497 EAPEGATYRVNRKNL
+497 EAPEGAAYRVNRKNL

-536 HVTVHRQEK
+536 HVTVHRSEK

-560 SLTPASGTLTPAFDP
+560 SLTPASGTLNPAFEP
-575 DVYEYSLTVPFEV
+575 DIYQYSLTVPFEV
-588 TTMTFTAEVPEGAT
+588 TTMTFTAEASEGAT
-602 YRVNRKNLGAGG
+602 
-614 SDTLFRITVTAEDGE
+614 
-629 TKKEYH
+629 
-635 VTVHRQEKEEE
+635 
-646 EKPELSADA
+646 
-655 SLLSLTP
+655 
-662 ASGTLTP
+662 
-669 AFDPDVYEYSLT
+669 
-681 VPFEVTTMTFT
+681 
-692 AETPAGATYRVNRKN
+692 
-707 LGAGGSDTLFR
+707 
-718 ITVTAEDG
+718 
-726 ETKSEYQV
+726 
-734 TVYRSEKEEEEKPE
+734 
-748 LSADASLLSLTPATG
+748 
-763 NLTPAFDPEIYQYN
+763 
-777 LTVPF
+777 
-782 EVTTMTFTAEVP
+782 
-794 EGAAYRVNRKNLG
+794 YRVNRKNLG

-873 TEASPERESTEGT
+873 TEASPERESTEET

-920 GETSRLPALLVL
+920 GETSRLPALLVI

>member
-1 MGAKAP
+1 
-7 GFFAIPNGKRT
+7 
-18 APFCQLSTGE
+18 
-28 KQGESPVCRKK
+28 
-39 SGKTWTFLY
+39 
-48 LVDSFCAIMTAK
+48 MTAK
-60 ACRGFSAGARDA
+60 ACRGFPAGARDA

-78 PAWRNGPPTSQKE
+78 PAWRNGPPASQKE

-131 GRGKP
+131 GRP

-208 DAIIYRFRILESAV
+208 DAIVYRFRILESAV

-340 HVTVHRQEKEEEEKP
+340 QVTVHRQEKEEEEKP
-355 ELNSDASLLSL
+355 ELNSDA
-366 TPASGTLTP
+366 
-375 AFDPDVYEYS
+375 Y
-385 LTVPFEVTTMTFTA
+385 
-399 EVPEGATYRVNRKNL
+399 
-414 GAGGSDTL
+414 
-422 FRITVTAEDGE
+422 
-433 TKNEYHVTVH
+433 
-443 RQEKEE
+443 
-449 EEKPELNSDASLLS
+449 LLS

-512 GAGGSDTLFRIT
+512 GAGGSDTVFEIT
-524 VTAEDGETKKEY
+524 VTAEDGETKNEY
-536 HVTVHRQEK
+536 HVTVHRQ
-545 EEEEKPELSADASLL
+545 
-560 SLTPASGTLTPAFDP
+560 
-575 DVYEYSLTVPFEV
+575 
-588 TTMTFTAEVPEGAT
+588 
-602 YRVNRKNLGAGG
+602 
-614 SDTLFRITVTAEDGE
+614 
-629 TKKEYH
+629 
-635 VTVHRQEKEEE
+635 
-646 EKPELSADA
+646 
-655 SLLSLTP
+655 
-662 ASGTLTP
+662 
-669 AFDPDVYEYSLT
+669 
-681 VPFEVTTMTFT
+681 
-692 AETPAGATYRVNRKN
+692 
-707 LGAGGSDTLFR
+707 
-718 ITVTAEDG
+718 
-726 ETKSEYQV
+726 
-734 TVYRSEKEEEEKPE
+734 EKEEEEKPE

-763 NLTPAFDPEIYQYN
+763 NLTPAFDPDVYEYS

-837 EKAVSTGGAGTGSG
+837 EKAASTGGAGTGSG

-894 ESSSPGGGEGDAS
+894 ESSSPGGGEGDTS

>member
-1 MGAKAP
+1 
-7 GFFAIPNGKRT
+7 
-18 APFCQLSTGE
+18 
-28 KQGESPVCRKK
+28 
-39 SGKTWTFLY
+39 
-48 LVDSFCAIMTAK
+48 
-60 ACRGFSAGARDA
+60 
-72 LAEDSC
+72 
-78 PAWRNGPPTSQKE
+78 
-91 GIPMKALR
+91 MKALR
-99 FALSLLC
+99 FTLSLLC
-106 WTLLFSLWGAAAQ
+106 WTLLLSLWGAAAQ

-131 GRGKP
+131 GRP

-287 MTVPYEVEAVT
+287 MTVPYEVEAIT

-355 ELNSDASLLSL
+355 EL
-366 TPASGTLTP
+366 
-375 AFDPDVYEYS
+375 
-385 LTVPFEVTTMTFTA
+385 
-399 EVPEGATYRVNRKNL
+399 
-414 GAGGSDTL
+414 
-422 FRITVTAEDGE
+422 
-433 TKNEYHVTVH
+433 
-443 RQEKEE
+443 
-449 EEKPELNSDASLLS
+449 
-463 LTPASGTLTPAFD
+463 
-476 PDVYEYSLT
+476 
-485 VPFEVTTMTFTA
+485 
-497 EAPEGATYRVNRKNL
+497 
-512 GAGGSDTLFRIT
+512 
-524 VTAEDGETKKEY
+524 
-536 HVTVHRQEK
+536 
-545 EEEEKPELSADASLL
+545 SADASLL
-560 SLTPASGTLTPAFDP
+560 SLTPATGNLTPAFDP
-575 DVYEYSLTVPFEV
+575 DIYQYNLTVPFEV

-646 EKPELSADA
+646 EKPELSGDA
-655 SLLSLTP
+655 YLLSLTP

-669 AFDPDVYEYSLT
+669 AFEPD
-681 VPFEVTTMTFT
+681 
-692 AETPAGATYRVNRKN
+692 
-707 LGAGGSDTLFR
+707 
-718 ITVTAEDG
+718 
-726 ETKSEYQV
+726 
-734 TVYRSEKEEEEKPE
+734 
-748 LSADASLLSLTPATG
+748 
-763 NLTPAFDPEIYQYN
+763 IYQYN

-782 EVTTMTFTAEVP
+782 EVTTMTFTAEAP
-794 EGAAYRVNRKNLG
+794 EGATYRVNRKNLG

-837 EKAVSTGGAGTGSG
+837 EKAASTGGAGTGSG

-873 TEASPERESTEGT
+873 TEAPPERESTEET

>member
-1 MGAKAP
+1 
-7 GFFAIPNGKRT
+7 
-18 APFCQLSTGE
+18 
-28 KQGESPVCRKK
+28 
-39 SGKTWTFLY
+39 
-48 LVDSFCAIMTAK
+48 
-60 ACRGFSAGARDA
+60 
-72 LAEDSC
+72 
-78 PAWRNGPPTSQKE
+78 
-91 GIPMKALR
+91 MKALR

-131 GRGKP
+131 GRP

-208 DAIIYRFRILESAV
+208 DAIIYRFRILESAA

-227 VFASAFE
+227 VFVSVFE

-280 PDVFAYT
+280 PDIFAYT

-325 RITVTAEDGETKNEY
+325 RITVTAEDGETKSEY
-340 HVTVHRQEKEEEEKP
+340 Q
-355 ELNSDASLLSL
+355 
-366 TPASGTLTP
+366 
-375 AFDPDVYEYS
+375 
-385 LTVPFEVTTMTFTA
+385 
-399 EVPEGATYRVNRKNL
+399 
-414 GAGGSDTL
+414 
-422 FRITVTAEDGE
+422 
-433 TKNEYHVTVH
+433 VTVH

-524 VTAEDGETKKEY
+524 VTAEDGETK
-536 HVTVHRQEK
+536 
-545 EEEEKPELSADASLL
+545 
-560 SLTPASGTLTPAFDP
+560 
-575 DVYEYSLTVPFEV
+575 
-588 TTMTFTAEVPEGAT
+588 
-602 YRVNRKNLGAGG
+602 
-614 SDTLFRITVTAEDGE
+614 
-629 TKKEYH
+629 
-635 VTVHRQEKEEE
+635 
-646 EKPELSADA
+646 
-655 SLLSLTP
+655 
-662 ASGTLTP
+662 
-669 AFDPDVYEYSLT
+669 
-681 VPFEVTTMTFT
+681 
-692 AETPAGATYRVNRKN
+692 
-707 LGAGGSDTLFR
+707 
-718 ITVTAEDG
+718 
-726 ETKSEYQV
+726 SEYQV
-734 TVYRSEKEEEEKPE
+734 TVHRSEKEEEEKPE

-782 EVTTMTFTAEVP
+782 EVTTMTFTAEAP
-794 EGAAYRVNRKNLG
+794 EGATYRVNRKNLG

-837 EKAVSTGGAGTGSG
+837 EKAASTGGAGIGSG

-873 TEASPERESTEGT
+873 TEASPERESTEET

-942 GPLAKMLAKRF
+942 GPLAKMLAKCF

>member
-1 MGAKAP
+1 
-7 GFFAIPNGKRT
+7 
-18 APFCQLSTGE
+18 
-28 KQGESPVCRKK
+28 
-39 SGKTWTFLY
+39 
-48 LVDSFCAIMTAK
+48 
-60 ACRGFSAGARDA
+60 
-72 LAEDSC
+72 
-78 PAWRNGPPTSQKE
+78 
-91 GIPMKALR
+91 MKALR

-131 GRGKP
+131 GRP

-147 GSLGEVAAFRT
+147 GSLGEVAAFRA

-208 DAIIYRFRILESAV
+208 DAIIYRFRILESAA

-355 ELNSDASLLSL
+355 ELNGDA
-366 TPASGTLTP
+366 
-375 AFDPDVYEYS
+375 Y
-385 LTVPFEVTTMTFTA
+385 
-399 EVPEGATYRVNRKNL
+399 
-414 GAGGSDTL
+414 
-422 FRITVTAEDGE
+422 
-433 TKNEYHVTVH
+433 
-443 RQEKEE
+443 
-449 EEKPELNSDASLLS
+449 LLS

-497 EAPEGATYRVNRKNL
+497 EA
-512 GAGGSDTLFRIT
+512 
-524 VTAEDGETKKEY
+524 
-536 HVTVHRQEK
+536 
-545 EEEEKPELSADASLL
+545 
-560 SLTPASGTLTPAFDP
+560 
-575 DVYEYSLTVPFEV
+575 
-588 TTMTFTAEVPEGAT
+588 
-602 YRVNRKNLGAGG
+602 
-614 SDTLFRITVTAEDGE
+614 
-629 TKKEYH
+629 
-635 VTVHRQEKEEE
+635 
-646 EKPELSADA
+646 
-655 SLLSLTP
+655 
-662 ASGTLTP
+662 
-669 AFDPDVYEYSLT
+669 
-681 VPFEVTTMTFT
+681 
-692 AETPAGATYRVNRKN
+692 PAGATYRVNRKN

-734 TVYRSEKEEEEKPE
+734 TVHRSEKEEEEKPE
-748 LSADASLLSLTPATG
+748 LSADASLLSLTPASGT
-763 NLTPAFDPEIYQYN
+763 LTPAFDPDIYQYS

-782 EVTTMTFTAEVP
+782 EVTTMTFTAEAP
-794 EGAAYRVNRKNLG
+794 EGATYRVNRKNLG

-837 EKAVSTGGAGTGSG
+837 EKVASTGGAGTGSG
-851 SSGGGSASQSSGD
+851 SSGGGSASHFSGD

-873 TEASPERESTEGT
+873 TEASPEREDTEET

>member
-1 MGAKAP
+1 
-7 GFFAIPNGKRT
+7 
-18 APFCQLSTGE
+18 
-28 KQGESPVCRKK
+28 
-39 SGKTWTFLY
+39 
-48 LVDSFCAIMTAK
+48 MTAK
-60 ACRGFSAGARDA
+60 ACRGFPAGARDA

-78 PAWRNGPPTSQKE
+78 PAWRNGPPASQKE

-131 GRGKP
+131 GRP

-208 DAIIYRFRILESAV
+208 DAIIYRFRILESAA
-222 PGLAT
+222 PGMAT

-266 SLAPDHGQLQPAFD
+266 SLAPDHGQLQPAFE

-287 MTVPYEVEAVT
+287 MTVPYEVEAIT

-355 ELNSDASLLSL
+355 ELNSDAYLLSL

-375 AFDPDVYEYS
+375 AFDPDIY
-385 LTVPFEVTTMTFTA
+385 
-399 EVPEGATYRVNRKNL
+399 
-414 GAGGSDTL
+414 
-422 FRITVTAEDGE
+422 
-433 TKNEYHVTVH
+433 
-443 RQEKEE
+443 Q
-449 EEKPELNSDASLLS
+449 
-463 LTPASGTLTPAFD
+463 
-476 PDVYEYSLT
+476 YSLT

-497 EAPEGATYRVNRKNL
+497 EAPAGATYRVNRKNL

-536 HVTVHRQEK
+536 H
-545 EEEEKPELSADASLL
+545 
-560 SLTPASGTLTPAFDP
+560 
-575 DVYEYSLTVPFEV
+575 
-588 TTMTFTAEVPEGAT
+588 
-602 YRVNRKNLGAGG
+602 
-614 SDTLFRITVTAEDGE
+614 
-629 TKKEYH
+629 
-635 VTVHRQEKEEE
+635 
-646 EKPELSADA
+646 
-655 SLLSLTP
+655 
-662 ASGTLTP
+662 
-669 AFDPDVYEYSLT
+669 
-681 VPFEVTTMTFT
+681 
-692 AETPAGATYRVNRKN
+692 
-707 LGAGGSDTLFR
+707 
-718 ITVTAEDG
+718 
-726 ETKSEYQV
+726 V

>member
-1 MGAKAP
+1 
-7 GFFAIPNGKRT
+7 
-18 APFCQLSTGE
+18 
-28 KQGESPVCRKK
+28 
-39 SGKTWTFLY
+39 
-48 LVDSFCAIMTAK
+48 
-60 ACRGFSAGARDA
+60 
-72 LAEDSC
+72 
-78 PAWRNGPPTSQKE
+78 
-91 GIPMKALR
+91 MKALR

-131 GRGKP
+131 GRP

-147 GSLGEVAAFRT
+147 GSLGEVAAFRA

-208 DAIIYRFRILESAV
+208 DAIIYRFRILESAA

-227 VFASAFE
+227 VFVSAFE

-287 MTVPYEVEAVT
+287 MTVPYEVEAIT

-366 TPASGTLTP
+366 TPATGTLTP
-375 AFDPDVYEYS
+375 AFDPEIYQYS

-399 EVPEGATYRVNRKNL
+399 EAPEGATYRVNRKNL

-449 EEKPELNSDASLLS
+449 EEKPEL
-463 LTPASGTLTPAFD
+463 
-476 PDVYEYSLT
+476 
-485 VPFEVTTMTFTA
+485 
-497 EAPEGATYRVNRKNL
+497 
-512 GAGGSDTLFRIT
+512 
-524 VTAEDGETKKEY
+524 
-536 HVTVHRQEK
+536 
-545 EEEEKPELSADASLL
+545 SADASLL
-560 SLTPASGTLTPAFDP
+560 SLTPATGTLTPAFDS

-588 TTMTFTAEVPEGAT
+588 TTMTFTAEVP
-602 YRVNRKNLGAGG
+602 
-614 SDTLFRITVTAEDGE
+614 
-629 TKKEYH
+629 
-635 VTVHRQEKEEE
+635 
-646 EKPELSADA
+646 
-655 SLLSLTP
+655 
-662 ASGTLTP
+662 
-669 AFDPDVYEYSLT
+669 
-681 VPFEVTTMTFT
+681 
-692 AETPAGATYRVNRKN
+692 AGAT
-707 LGAGGSDTLFR
+707 
-718 ITVTAEDG
+718 
-726 ETKSEYQV
+726 
-734 TVYRSEKEEEEKPE
+734 
-748 LSADASLLSLTPATG
+748 
-763 NLTPAFDPEIYQYN
+763 
-777 LTVPF
+777 
-782 EVTTMTFTAEVP
+782 
-794 EGAAYRVNRKNLG
+794 YRVNRKNLG

-894 ESSSPGGGEGDAS
+894 ESSSPGGGEGDTS

>member
-1 MGAKAP
+1 
-7 GFFAIPNGKRT
+7 
-18 APFCQLSTGE
+18 
-28 KQGESPVCRKK
+28 
-39 SGKTWTFLY
+39 
-48 LVDSFCAIMTAK
+48 
-60 ACRGFSAGARDA
+60 
-72 LAEDSC
+72 
-78 PAWRNGPPTSQKE
+78 
-91 GIPMKALR
+91 MKALR

-131 GRGKP
+131 GRP

-147 GSLGEVAAFRT
+147 GSLGEVAAFRA

-208 DAIIYRFRILESAV
+208 DAIIYRFRILESAA

-227 VFASAFE
+227 VFVSVFE

-366 TPASGTLTP
+366 TPAT
-375 AFDPDVYEYS
+375 
-385 LTVPFEVTTMTFTA
+385 
-399 EVPEGATYRVNRKNL
+399 
-414 GAGGSDTL
+414 
-422 FRITVTAEDGE
+422 
-433 TKNEYHVTVH
+433 
-443 RQEKEE
+443 
-449 EEKPELNSDASLLS
+449 
-463 LTPASGTLTPAFD
+463 GTLTPAFD

-497 EAPEGATYRVNRKNL
+497 EAP
-512 GAGGSDTLFRIT
+512 
-524 VTAEDGETKKEY
+524 
-536 HVTVHRQEK
+536 
-545 EEEEKPELSADASLL
+545 
-560 SLTPASGTLTPAFDP
+560 
-575 DVYEYSLTVPFEV
+575 
-588 TTMTFTAEVPEGAT
+588 
-602 YRVNRKNLGAGG
+602 
-614 SDTLFRITVTAEDGE
+614 
-629 TKKEYH
+629 
-635 VTVHRQEKEEE
+635 
-646 EKPELSADA
+646 
-655 SLLSLTP
+655 
-662 ASGTLTP
+662 
-669 AFDPDVYEYSLT
+669 
-681 VPFEVTTMTFT
+681 
-692 AETPAGATYRVNRKN
+692 AGAT
-707 LGAGGSDTLFR
+707 
-718 ITVTAEDG
+718 
-726 ETKSEYQV
+726 
-734 TVYRSEKEEEEKPE
+734 
-748 LSADASLLSLTPATG
+748 
-763 NLTPAFDPEIYQYN
+763 
-777 LTVPF
+777 
-782 EVTTMTFTAEVP
+782 
-794 EGAAYRVNRKNLG
+794 YRVNRKNLG

-837 EKAVSTGGAGTGSG
+837 EKAASTGGAGTGSG

-864 GDSDTSSGG
+864 GDSDTTSSGG

>member
-1 MGAKAP
+1 
-7 GFFAIPNGKRT
+7 
-18 APFCQLSTGE
+18 
-28 KQGESPVCRKK
+28 
-39 SGKTWTFLY
+39 
-48 LVDSFCAIMTAK
+48 
-60 ACRGFSAGARDA
+60 
-72 LAEDSC
+72 
-78 PAWRNGPPTSQKE
+78 
-91 GIPMKALR
+91 MKALR

-131 GRGKP
+131 GRP

-147 GSLGEVAAFRT
+147 GSLGEVAAFRA

-208 DAIIYRFRILESAV
+208 DAIIYRFRILESAA

-227 VFASAFE
+227 VFVSVFE

-266 SLAPDHGQLQPAFD
+266 SLAPDHGQLQPTFD

-422 FRITVTAEDGE
+422 FRI
-433 TKNEYHVTVH
+433 N
-443 RQEKEE
+443 
-449 EEKPELNSDASLLS
+449 
-463 LTPASGTLTPAFD
+463 
-476 PDVYEYSLT
+476 
-485 VPFEVTTMTFTA
+485 
-497 EAPEGATYRVNRKNL
+497 
-512 GAGGSDTLFRIT
+512 

-536 HVTVHRQEK
+536 HVTVH
-545 EEEEKPELSADASLL
+545 
-560 SLTPASGTLTPAFDP
+560 
-575 DVYEYSLTVPFEV
+575 
-588 TTMTFTAEVPEGAT
+588 
-602 YRVNRKNLGAGG
+602 
-614 SDTLFRITVTAEDGE
+614 
-629 TKKEYH
+629 
-635 VTVHRQEKEEE
+635 
-646 EKPELSADA
+646 
-655 SLLSLTP
+655 
-662 ASGTLTP
+662 
-669 AFDPDVYEYSLT
+669 
-681 VPFEVTTMTFT
+681 
-692 AETPAGATYRVNRKN
+692 
-707 LGAGGSDTLFR
+707 
-718 ITVTAEDG
+718 
-726 ETKSEYQV
+726 
-734 TVYRSEKEEEEKPE
+734 RSEKEEEEKPE

>member
-1 MGAKAP
+1 
-7 GFFAIPNGKRT
+7 
-18 APFCQLSTGE
+18 
-28 KQGESPVCRKK
+28 
-39 SGKTWTFLY
+39 
-48 LVDSFCAIMTAK
+48 
-60 ACRGFSAGARDA
+60 
-72 LAEDSC
+72 
-78 PAWRNGPPTSQKE
+78 
-91 GIPMKALR
+91 MKALR

-131 GRGKP
+131 GRP

-147 GSLGEVAAFRT
+147 GSLGEVAAFRA

-208 DAIIYRFRILESAV
+208 DAIIYRFRILESAA

-227 VFASAFE
+227 VFVSVFE

-340 HVTVHRQEKEEEEKP
+340 HVTVHRSEKEEEEKP
-355 ELNSDASLLSL
+355 ELNGDASLLSL

-414 GAGGSDTL
+414 GAGGSDTD
-422 FRITVTAEDGE
+422 FEITVTAADGE
-433 TKNEYHVTVH
+433 TRQVYTVTVH
-443 RQEKEE
+443 RSEKEE
-449 EEKPELNSDASLLS
+449 EEKPELNGDAYLLS

-476 PDVYEYSLT
+476 PD
-485 VPFEVTTMTFTA
+485 
-497 EAPEGATYRVNRKNL
+497 
-512 GAGGSDTLFRIT
+512 
-524 VTAEDGETKKEY
+524 
-536 HVTVHRQEK
+536 
-545 EEEEKPELSADASLL
+545 
-560 SLTPASGTLTPAFDP
+560 
-575 DVYEYSLTVPFEV
+575 
-588 TTMTFTAEVPEGAT
+588 
-602 YRVNRKNLGAGG
+602 
-614 SDTLFRITVTAEDGE
+614 
-629 TKKEYH
+629 
-635 VTVHRQEKEEE
+635 
-646 EKPELSADA
+646 
-655 SLLSLTP
+655 
-662 ASGTLTP
+662 
-669 AFDPDVYEYSLT
+669 
-681 VPFEVTTMTFT
+681 
-692 AETPAGATYRVNRKN
+692 
-707 LGAGGSDTLFR
+707 
-718 ITVTAEDG
+718 
-726 ETKSEYQV
+726 
-734 TVYRSEKEEEEKPE
+734 
-748 LSADASLLSLTPATG
+748 
-763 NLTPAFDPEIYQYN
+763 IYQYN

-782 EVTTMTFTAEVP
+782 EVTTMTFTAEAP
-794 EGAAYRVNRKNLG
+794 AGATYRVNRKNLG

-837 EKAVSTGGAGTGSG
+837 EKGASTGGAGTGSG

-873 TEASPERESTEGT
+873 TEAPPERESTEET

>member
-1 MGAKAP
+1 
-7 GFFAIPNGKRT
+7 
-18 APFCQLSTGE
+18 
-28 KQGESPVCRKK
+28 
-39 SGKTWTFLY
+39 
-48 LVDSFCAIMTAK
+48 
-60 ACRGFSAGARDA
+60 
-72 LAEDSC
+72 
-78 PAWRNGPPTSQKE
+78 
-91 GIPMKALR
+91 MKALR
-99 FALSLLC
+99 FTLSLLC

-131 GRGKP
+131 GRP

-147 GSLGEVAAFRT
+147 GSLGEVAAFRA

-287 MTVPYEVEAVT
+287 MTVPYEVEAIT

-366 TPASGTLTP
+366 TPATGTLTP
-375 AFDPDVYEYS
+375 AFDPEIYQY
-385 LTVPFEVTTMTFTA
+385 
-399 EVPEGATYRVNRKNL
+399 N
-414 GAGGSDTL
+414 
-422 FRITVTAEDGE
+422 
-433 TKNEYHVTVH
+433 
-443 RQEKEE
+443 
-449 EEKPELNSDASLLS
+449 
-463 LTPASGTLTPAFD
+463 
-476 PDVYEYSLT
+476 
-485 VPFEVTTMTFTA
+485 
-497 EAPEGATYRVNRKNL
+497 
-512 GAGGSDTLFRIT
+512 
-524 VTAEDGETKKEY
+524 
-536 HVTVHRQEK
+536 
-545 EEEEKPELSADASLL
+545 
-560 SLTPASGTLTPAFDP
+560 
-575 DVYEYSLTVPFEV
+575 LTVPFEV

-692 AETPAGATYRVNRKN
+692 AE
-707 LGAGGSDTLFR
+707 
-718 ITVTAEDG
+718 
-726 ETKSEYQV
+726 
-734 TVYRSEKEEEEKPE
+734 
-748 LSADASLLSLTPATG
+748 
-763 NLTPAFDPEIYQYN
+763 
-777 LTVPF
+777 
-782 EVTTMTFTAEVP
+782 VP

-837 EKAVSTGGAGTGSG
+837 EKGASTGGTGTGSG
-851 SSGGGSASQSSGD
+851 SNGGGSVSQSSGD

-873 TEASPERESTEGT
+873 TEAPPERESTEET

-894 ESSSPGGGEGDAS
+894 ESSSPGGGEGDVS

>member
-1 MGAKAP
+1 
-7 GFFAIPNGKRT
+7 
-18 APFCQLSTGE
+18 
-28 KQGESPVCRKK
+28 
-39 SGKTWTFLY
+39 
-48 LVDSFCAIMTAK
+48 
-60 ACRGFSAGARDA
+60 
-72 LAEDSC
+72 
-78 PAWRNGPPTSQKE
+78 
-91 GIPMKALR
+91 MKALR

-131 GRGKP
+131 GRP

-173 YGESV
+173 YGEGV

-303 VPGAACRVNRKNLGS
+303 VPGAACRVNRKNLG
-318 GGSDTLF
+318 
-325 RITVTAEDGETKNEY
+325 
-340 HVTVHRQEKEEEEKP
+340 
-355 ELNSDASLLSL
+355 
-366 TPASGTLTP
+366 
-375 AFDPDVYEYS
+375 
-385 LTVPFEVTTMTFTA
+385 
-399 EVPEGATYRVNRKNL
+399 
-414 GAGGSDTL
+414 AGGSDTL

-443 RQEKEE
+443 
-449 EEKPELNSDASLLS
+449 
-463 LTPASGTLTPAFD
+463 
-476 PDVYEYSLT
+476 
-485 VPFEVTTMTFTA
+485 
-497 EAPEGATYRVNRKNL
+497 
-512 GAGGSDTLFRIT
+512 
-524 VTAEDGETKKEY
+524 
-536 HVTVHRQEK
+536 
-545 EEEEKPELSADASLL
+545 
-560 SLTPASGTLTPAFDP
+560 
-575 DVYEYSLTVPFEV
+575 
-588 TTMTFTAEVPEGAT
+588 
-602 YRVNRKNLGAGG
+602 
-614 SDTLFRITVTAEDGE
+614 
-629 TKKEYH
+629 
-635 VTVHRQEKEEE
+635 
-646 EKPELSADA
+646 
-655 SLLSLTP
+655 
-662 ASGTLTP
+662 
-669 AFDPDVYEYSLT
+669 
-681 VPFEVTTMTFT
+681 
-692 AETPAGATYRVNRKN
+692 
-707 LGAGGSDTLFR
+707 
-718 ITVTAEDG
+718 
-726 ETKSEYQV
+726 
-734 TVYRSEKEEEEKPE
+734 RSEKEEEEKPE

-782 EVTTMTFTAEVP
+782 EVTTMTFTAEAPAGATYRVNRKNLGAGGSDTDFEITVTAADGETRQVYTVTVHRSEKEEEEKPELSADASLLSLTPASGTLTPAFDPDVYEYSLTVP
-794 EGAAYRVNRKNLG
+794 FEVTTMTFTAEASEGATYRVNRKNLG

-873 TEASPERESTEGT
+873 TEAPPERESTEET

>member
-1 MGAKAP
+1 
-7 GFFAIPNGKRT
+7 
-18 APFCQLSTGE
+18 
-28 KQGESPVCRKK
+28 
-39 SGKTWTFLY
+39 
-48 LVDSFCAIMTAK
+48 
-60 ACRGFSAGARDA
+60 
-72 LAEDSC
+72 
-78 PAWRNGPPTSQKE
+78 
-91 GIPMKALR
+91 MKALR

-131 GRGKP
+131 GRP

-147 GSLGEVAAFRT
+147 GSLGEVAAFRA

-208 DAIIYRFRILESAV
+208 DAIIYRFRILESAA

-227 VFASAFE
+227 VFVSVFE

-259 SSDARLL
+259 SNDARLL

-366 TPASGTLTP
+366 TPATGTLTP

-399 EVPEGATYRVNRKNL
+399 EVPEGATYRVNRN
-414 GAGGSDTL
+414 
-422 FRITVTAEDGE
+422 
-433 TKNEYHVTVH
+433 TVH

-449 EEKPELNSDASLLS
+449 EEKPELSADASLLS

-476 PDVYEYSLT
+476 PEIYQYNLT

-497 EAPEGATYRVNRKNL
+497 EAPAGATYRVNRKNL

-524 VTAEDGETKKEY
+524 VTAEDGETKNEY
-536 HVTVHRQEK
+536 QVTVHRQEK

-560 SLTPASGTLTPAFDP
+560 SLMPASGTLTPAFDP

-646 EKPELSADA
+646 
-655 SLLSLTP
+655 
-662 ASGTLTP
+662 G
-669 AFDPDVYEYSLT
+669 
-681 VPFEVTTMTFT
+681 
-692 AETPAGATYRVNRKN
+692 
-707 LGAGGSDTLFR
+707 
-718 ITVTAEDG
+718 
-726 ETKSEYQV
+726 
-734 TVYRSEKEEEEKPE
+734 
-748 LSADASLLSLTPATG
+748 
-763 NLTPAFDPEIYQYN
+763 
-777 LTVPF
+777 
-782 EVTTMTFTAEVP
+782 
-794 EGAAYRVNRKNLG
+794 
-807 AGGSDT
+807 
-813 VFEITVTAADGET
+813 
-826 RQVYTVTVHRS
+826 
-837 EKAVSTGGAGTGSG
+837 KA
-851 SSGGGSASQSSGD
+851 
-864 GDSDTSSGG
+864 
-873 TEASPERESTEGT
+873 
-886 VPVAGGVG
+886 
-894 ESSSPGGGEGDAS
+894 
-907 PEGSASGGLVFQN
+907 
-920 GETSRLPALLVL
+920 
-932 VAFILFCFLS
+932 
-942 GPLAKMLAKRF
+942 
-953 PQKEEPTGK
+953 

>member
-1 MGAKAP
+1 
-7 GFFAIPNGKRT
+7 
-18 APFCQLSTGE
+18 
-28 KQGESPVCRKK
+28 
-39 SGKTWTFLY
+39 
-48 LVDSFCAIMTAK
+48 
-60 ACRGFSAGARDA
+60 
-72 LAEDSC
+72 
-78 PAWRNGPPTSQKE
+78 
-91 GIPMKALR
+91 MKALR

-131 GRGKP
+131 GRP

-208 DAIIYRFRILESAV
+208 DAIIYRFRILESAA

-287 MTVPYEVEAVT
+287 MTVPYEVEDVT

-325 RITVTAEDGETKNEY
+325 RITVTAEDGETRQVY
-340 HVTVHRQEKEEEEKP
+340 TVTVHRSEKEEEEKP
-355 ELNSDASLLSL
+355 ELNSDAYLLSL
-366 TPASGTLTP
+366 TPATGTLTP
-375 AFDPDVYEYS
+375 AFDPDIYQYN

-399 EVPEGATYRVNRKNL
+399 EAPEGATYRVNRKNL

-449 EEKPELNSDASLLS
+449 EEKPELSSDAFLLS
-463 LTPASGTLTPAFD
+463 LTPATGTLTPAFD
-476 PDVYEYSLT
+476 PDVYEYS
-485 VPFEVTTMTFTA
+485 
-497 EAPEGATYRVNRKNL
+497 
-512 GAGGSDTLFRIT
+512 
-524 VTAEDGETKKEY
+524 
-536 HVTVHRQEK
+536 
-545 EEEEKPELSADASLL
+545 
-560 SLTPASGTLTPAFDP
+560 
-575 DVYEYSLTVPFEV
+575 
-588 TTMTFTAEVPEGAT
+588 
-602 YRVNRKNLGAGG
+602 
-614 SDTLFRITVTAEDGE
+614 
-629 TKKEYH
+629 
-635 VTVHRQEKEEE
+635 
-646 EKPELSADA
+646 
-655 SLLSLTP
+655 
-662 ASGTLTP
+662 
-669 AFDPDVYEYSLT
+669 
-681 VPFEVTTMTFT
+681 
-692 AETPAGATYRVNRKN
+692 
-707 LGAGGSDTLFR
+707 
-718 ITVTAEDG
+718 
-726 ETKSEYQV
+726 
-734 TVYRSEKEEEEKPE
+734 
-748 LSADASLLSLTPATG
+748 
-763 NLTPAFDPEIYQYN
+763 

-837 EKAVSTGGAGTGSG
+837 EKAVSTGGAGTSSG

-873 TEASPERESTEGT
+873 TEAPPERESTEET